1 MNVHARSRSLTHFF
15 FSSSFSFIFFFFFSC
30 RYGEEEVGAALQN
43 RAQAGFALSAWLCA
57 RRYGRQLLRNYGV
70 LAMDLLLTWGA
81 ALFVALIHAATLRTN
96 VTDVIDPAGDFYS
109 QSPAFFLL
117 FVLTVGLVPVEILQR
132 TFLD

>member
-1 MNVHARSRSLTHFF
+1 MNAPLHVTQLWHGDISLSRCVCSRTD
-15 FSSSFSFIFFFFFSC
+15 
-30 RYGEEEVGAALQN
+30 R
-43 RAQAGFALSAWLCA
+43 LCD
-57 RRYGRQLLRNYGV
+57 R
-70 LAMDLLLTWGA
+70 LLTWGA